1 MSSHP
6 HRGPFRPDDP
16 THGESELDAVR
27 RRMEADET
35 APVRFAERHEV
46 LEAEA
51 RLVAA
56 GLPEIRRVKT
66 DLAQLLGMS
75 YHMFIHYITG
85 ARRLPLDVIASM
97 QIAGDKVPEAR
108 AWCLSFARE
117 LVGRW
122 GWTLTPPDA
131 SGDVVTQAA
140 AAARI
145 ASDLAA
151 GTMEDLAG
159 DGVITAAEAG
169 RRLPQAREHLEN
181 ARRLTA
187 ALTVLA
193 LGPQSTQA
201 KDPKGRVA

>member
-1 MSSHP
+1 MNTHA

-16 THGESELDAVR
+16 AHGESDLDAVR
-27 RRMEADET
+27 RRMEADDT
-35 APVRFAERHEV
+35 APVRFATRHEV

-51 RLVAA
+51 RLVAS
-56 GLPEIRRVKT
+56 GLSEIRRVKT

-85 ARRLPLDVIASM
+85 ARRLPLDVIAAM

-108 AWCLSFARE
+108 EWCIAFARA

-122 GWTLTPPDA
+122 GWTLTPPDS
-131 SGDVVTQAA
+131 SGDVVAQAA
-140 AAARI
+140 AAARL
-145 ASDLAA
+145 AADLAA

-159 DGVITAAEAG
+159 DGIITAAEAFT
-169 RRLPQAREHLEN
+169 RLPQAEANLRN
-181 ARRLTA
+181 AQRLSA

-193 LGPQSTQA
+193 CSHRAT
-201 KDPKGRVA
+201 KKSEGRVA

>member
-1 MSSHP
+1 MSTHS

-16 THGESELDAVR
+16 AHGESDLDAVR

-35 APVRFAERHEV
+35 APVRFASRHEV

-66 DLAQLLGMS
+66 DLALLVGMS

-85 ARRLPLDVIASM
+85 ARRLPIDVIAAM
-97 QIAGDKVPEAR
+97 QLAGDKVPEAR
-108 AWCLSFARE
+108 EWCLAFARAM
-117 LVGRW
+117 VGRW
-122 GWTLTPPDA
+122 GWTLTPPDS
-131 SGDVVTQAA
+131 SGDVVAQAA
-140 AAARI
+140 AAARL

-159 DGVITAAEAG
+159 DGIITAAEAG
-169 RRLPQAREHLEN
+169 RRLPQARQHLEN
-181 ARRLTA
+181 ARRLSA
-187 ALTVLA
+187 ALYVLA
-193 LGPQSTQA
+193 TSPDKKPG
-201 KDPKGRVA
+201 GRVA